1 MDIDT
6 EVQSNNAS
14 DGRLAMEMKEL
25 LEKHQ
30 TIIQE
35 KSGMQR
41 EFTDVQAKHA
51 KLQSDYSQLQ
61 DLVKTIVA
69 EKEWLRKERDKLDKR
84 LAKRKKR
91 PATADSESPRDERAA
106 SPLLLP
112 MSIEATSV
120 PMLEDAPT
128 EDLSLGAFPP
138 ATIEPPDTSLV
149 EVTPVE
155 GLRSHTDS
163 QSPRQWEDG
172 AGRYDEFELFVCAGN
187 NPDGRLIGR
196 SFFITEE
203 ASTGIAMVGQ
213 VIEEAKTH
221 FAELQLSA
229 FNLLGKR
236 LPNLEPSYVFNALS
250 AQQRTIFLAPEDVAA
265 RYIMAAPYLAVQ
277 PSSTGASSVL
287 TMANTSIGH
296 PRRRKRSVDQTCY
309 QSGNSVQTD

>member
-1 MDIDT
+1 
-6 EVQSNNAS
+6 
-14 DGRLAMEMKEL
+14 
-25 LEKHQ
+25 
-30 TIIQE
+30 
-35 KSGMQR
+35 
-41 EFTDVQAKHA
+41 
-51 KLQSDYSQLQ
+51 
-61 DLVKTIVA
+61 
-69 EKEWLRKERDKLDKR
+69 
-84 LAKRKKR
+84 
-91 PATADSESPRDERAA
+91 
-106 SPLLLP
+106 

-296 PRRRKRSVDQTCY
+296 PRRRKRSVDNENEVRITTTIVDGRETKIASNEDLAKGKKRILKLKNMASKATQATTEPSEDS
-309 QSGNSVQTD
+309 SGPSDQLNGSEIATSNPPSRSDPNDTSKDAPFASLYAYSNRISDSSEL